1 MWGFELQSV
10 ARRAD
15 TSPYEPQPTGTF
27 ISRMSHLLVP
37 MAIDPP
43 FFSLSRLGFVDAT
56 GNNHNGRRRRQPRN
70 VNQPTDAT
78 ARHATVPHTTADG
91 PPRPHGEG
99 LLGVVRPARRPQ
111 GLPGQ
116 DPEGREAH
124 HLRRGAEGERAA
136 KRTKTG
142 LCLSRADRL
151 YVLQG
156 RGVFL
161 FFLDKKGAASVPRA
175 GSEKRHAFCNFS
187 AVEEAHTATD
197 GYPCS
202 VSATC
207 SVLRPFSVRASLSQ
221 NPPLRR
227 EVGLRTCTL
236 AVIYTRS
243 TLGVILFL
251 DCCRFV
257 SVCFRPRGLGEDV
270 REDAGGGPLR
280 QGGQEVH
287 RHMGKGEGDG

>member
-1 MWGFELQSV
+1 MQSV
-10 ARRAD
+10 TRQAD

-37 MAIDPP
+37 LAIDPP
-43 FFSLSRLGFVDAT
+43 FFSLSRLGFVDAA

-70 VNQPTDAT
+70 GNQPTDAT

-91 PPRPHGEG
+91 PSRPHGEG

-111 GLPGQ
+111 GLPSQ

-136 KRTKTG
+136 KRTKAG

-161 FFLDKKGAASVPRA
+161 YFLDKKGAASVPRA
-175 GSEKRHAFCNFS
+175 GSERGMLSVTSRRWKKRTRPRMDTRVLFLPRALFCHVLCS
-187 AVEEAHTATD
+187 A
-197 GYPCS
+197 
-202 VSATC
+202 
-207 SVLRPFSVRASLSQ
+207 SVLCPGFSFPEPAPTTRGGPSNVYSGCDFA
-221 NPPLRR
+221 
-227 EVGLRTCTL
+227 
-236 AVIYTRS
+236 RS
-243 TLGVILFL
+243 TLVVILFL
-251 DCCRFV
+251 
-257 SVCFRPRGLGEDV
+257 
-270 REDAGGGPLR
+270 
-280 QGGQEVH
+280 
-287 RHMGKGEGDG
+287 